1 MDETSFE
8 NDRQPMGPAPILTRR
23 HRVAMSLGVG
33 GILAAMTLAMA
44 TAAAAPR
51 ALRADATQTACAE
64 VRR

>member
-1 MDETSFE
+1 MDETRFE
-8 NDRQPMGPAPILTRR
+8 LDRHPMGPAPILTRR

-51 ALRADATQTACAE
+51 PLRPDATACAE